1 MSPLAVQLPTSSVSR
16 RFCGNATRCV
26 LTRSALDLET
36 ENFKWWPRLH
46 GFWRTLPNFN
56 PYTVSSDPGQDL
68 ANEAHSVLMGGRTLI
83 GSESVRGVHIAS
95 QIELTLLQLRT
106 KTICHLCF
114 RTHFLRVLTTPM
126 TTSWAYWAPLQ
137 PDPTT
142 PLHLRRFNH
151 QHPSALTTWSKPRQ
165 PPPAEYHPV

>member
-1 MSPLAVQLPTSSVSR
+1 
-16 RFCGNATRCV
+16 V
-26 LTRSALDLET
+26 LTRLALDLET
-36 ENFKWWPRLH
+36 ENSKWWPRLH

-56 PYTVSSDPGQDL
+56 PYTVSSDPGQGL

-83 GSESVRGVHIAS
+83 GSDSVCCGVRVVP
-95 QIELTLLQLRT
+95 QIELTLLQFRM

-114 RTHFLRVLTTPM
+114 QKHILHFLMTPM
-126 TTSWAYWAPLQ
+126 TTSWPYWAPLQ

-142 PLHLRRFNH
+142 PKTTPLHLRCFNR

-165 PPPAEYHPV
+165 PLTRV